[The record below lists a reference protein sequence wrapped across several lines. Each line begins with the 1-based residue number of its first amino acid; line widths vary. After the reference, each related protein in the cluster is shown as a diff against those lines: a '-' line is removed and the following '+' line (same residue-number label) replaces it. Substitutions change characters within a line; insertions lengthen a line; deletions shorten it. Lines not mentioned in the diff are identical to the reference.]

1 MQQALPVELG
11 YVHGEQWPHV
21 SAAAARGRL
30 TCLLSSSPALGRWT
44 YMVEEWCLFL
54 ANNWCCSSAEG

>member
-21 SAAAARGRL
+21 SAAAARGRADL
-30 TCLLSSSPALGRWT
+30 PALLLPGFGPVDI
-44 YMVEEWCLFL
+44 Y
-54 ANNWCCSSAEG
+54 G